1 MVVSRS
7 ITSNKNDM
15 TRKHWIDSLRG
26 ICMMAIL
33 LDHTELYY
41 TGINI
46 INYNIYV
53 VNALTLFFI
62 ISGYLMYKEKQEF
75 DIKRKLKAIGK
86 GLLMP
91 YFVFTAIIA
100 LPKAL
105 AYGKTIEVGN
115 IFLNIIMG
123 QASWF
128 VAALCLSE
136 LIFSLAIWITRGKL
150 SLLALIGFIG
160 FCISIYLSK
169 GNQPYPWQLDN
180 SLQALLFLCIGYT
193 YHRYEKVF
201 NIFNR
206 ISSISFII
214 VMLVILKIFEYINS
228 VNMLIWQINI
238 NNYPIFLLDVL
249 LCSLLMIHL
258 CKQLPLCKWLEWT
271 GAHSLVYYFLCG
283 GIPFIISTI
292 FTKAGFAYNGNYFH
306 VMAAFIMVYII
317 STVCTWFIYKYTP
330 FLVGK

>member
-1 MVVSRS
+1 MAR
-7 ITSNKNDM
+7 I
-15 TRKHWIDSLRG
+15 HWIDSLRG

-46 INYNIYV
+46 INYNVYV

-62 ISGYLMYKEKQEF
+62 ISGYLIYKDHQIF

-91 YFVFTAIIA
+91 YFIFTAIIA
-100 LPKAL
+100 LPKVL
-105 AYGKTIEVGN
+105 AHGETIEVEN
-115 IFLNIIMG
+115 ILMNIIMG

-150 SLLALIGFIG
+150 SLLIPIGLIG

-193 YHRYEKVF
+193 YHKYEHVF
-201 NIFNR
+201 HIFNR
-206 ISSISFII
+206 ISSLSFIF
-214 VMLVILKIFEYINS
+214 VMLVMLKIYEYTNS

-238 NNYPIFLLDVL
+238 NHYPIFLLDVL

-258 CKQLPLCKWLEWT
+258 CKQLPPCKWLEWT
-271 GAHSLVYYFLCG
+271 GAHSLVYY
-283 GIPFIISTI
+283 
-292 FTKAGFAYNGNYFH
+292 
-306 VMAAFIMVYII
+306 
-317 STVCTWFIYKYTP
+317 
-330 FLVGK
+330 